1 MHGNYVG
8 KIIGEKNVYVGK
20 NSPNQHMIIS
30 GTSGAGKSIRIV
42 EIERNII
49 REGGTVIAFDING
62 THEKVEGEIYN
73 YISAQRDGLNV
84 KLLDTSLVQNG
95 QETMTNL
102 LEYVMTILCPRQLRG
117 AVQQNAVREALKF
130 AIRNQKNFSTE
141 MEAIAE
147 GLNVQDSTEAKG
159 AYRHLC
165 DILEGN
171 IFRCSEKQI
180 IERRLNIISLKGINP
195 KTQKRIIEI
204 FLGVYWKMLRTNE
217 NNLKKCTLVIDE
229 FQNLAFETN
238 TVLFQMLTE
247 ARKYKL
253 QLILATQTLTVFSK
267 KQLAVINQAAVK
279 LFFQP
284 NVVDIRQIADFIEP
298 GKKENWFAKLRDLKI
313 GQAITVGEL
322 EINGHPKSQPIVTY
336 SDYQS
341 KKAAQPPN
349 LPHNIGG

>member
-1 MHGNYVG
+1 
-8 KIIGEKNVYVGK
+8 
-20 NSPNQHMIIS
+20 
-30 GTSGAGKSIRIV
+30 
-42 EIERNII
+42 
-49 REGGTVIAFDING
+49 
-62 THEKVEGEIYN
+62 
-73 YISAQRDGLNV
+73 
-84 KLLDTSLVQNG
+84 
-95 QETMTNL
+95 MTNL